1 MKRKFPR
8 TVFVVLIIL
17 NLLNVLLWAIG
28 GGLDLTVGIIVAIA
42 GALLFGALCHLIL
55 GGLIYLIL
63 PAIIYFMLSKE
74 DSKKNRTGYIMAI
87 VALALQIIFIAPT
100 WLIILLFCI
109 EGGYY
114 WISFIY
120 YIIGAVLTI
129 VAIIYSK
136 KYLKLK
142 ASKRKES

>member
-1 MKRKFPR
+1 MKRKFPWI
-8 TVFVVLIIL
+8 VFVLLIIL
-17 NLLNVLLWAIG
+17 NLLHVIMWAGIDNVDLSTEGIGILVYVVVANVLYY
-28 GGLDLTVGIIVAIA
+28 IIN
-42 GALLFGALCHLIL
+42 
-55 GGLIYLIL
+55 GGLIYLGL
-63 PAIIYFMLSKE
+63 PAFIYFMLSKE
-74 DSKKNRTGYIMAI
+74 DSKKNRIGYITAI
-87 VALALQIIFIAPT
+87 VTLILQIIFSVPTYITIA
-100 WLIILLFCI
+100 LLCI